1 MNKEIFFLNTQNQAK
16 MRECFEIKKNLKEM
30 QTLPDSSKSLKLNQ
44 EEIKHPKDRTKKS
57 PDIYI
62 KKKQTEKTTSNII
75 ISDA

>member
-1 MNKEIFFLNTQNQAK
+1 
-16 MRECFEIKKNLKEM
+16 M

-62 KKKQTEKTTSNII
+62 KKKKQTEKTTSNII

>member
-1 MNKEIFFLNTQNQAK
+1 
-16 MRECFEIKKNLKEM
+16 M

-62 KKKQTEKTTSNII
+62 KKIKTRKTTSNII
-75 ISDA
+75 TSDV